1 MSQIGQTSKRGFF
14 MSKKVKFIGIT
25 LIFCILWLISVMLVG
40 AQGPEENRQ
49 CLTCH
54 SNPDLTVEFANGDV
68 VSAYVNGTDYN
79 ASVHGQQEMTCG
91 GCHPGHQAYPHP
103 AVDAGDSRTYT
114 LTRNEICQD
123 CHPAQMEAQD
133 SMHTKMLAEGNTE
146 AAVCVDCHGAHNT
159 RSLHE
164 SRVEIAVACRKCH
177 STIYD
182 QYYHSV
188 HGTALREENNQDVPT
203 CVDCHGSHNFED
215 PRTTEFRLNSP
226 QLCGSCHADE
236 ALMSKYGISTDVF
249 ATYVADFHG
258 TTVTLFEKQSPDAP
272 SNKAVCYDCHGVH
285 DIRSPDDPEATVIKE
300 NLLKTCQK
308 CHPDATTNFPA
319 SWTSHFE
326 PTFEQQPLVASVNI
340 FYLILIPG
348 TIGFMLLVVATDAGR
363 SLINRGKK
371 HPPEDAPTEDDGPT
385 TTGDQEESA

>member
-1 MSQIGQTSKRGFF
+1 

-25 LIFCILWLISVMLVG
+25 LIFCMLWLGSVMVVG
-40 AQGPEENRQ
+40 AQGPEENQQ

-54 SNPDLTVEFANGDV
+54 SNPDLTFEFANGDP

-79 ASVHGQQEMTCG
+79 MSVHGQQEMTCG
-91 GCHPGHQAYPHP
+91 GCHPGHEEYPHP
-103 AVDAGDSRTYT
+103 EVNAGDSRTYT
-114 LTRNEICQD
+114 LELNQICQD
-123 CHPAQMEAQD
+123 CHPAQVEAQD
-133 SMHTKMLAEGNTE
+133 SMHTEMLAAGNIE

-159 RSLHE
+159 LSLHE
-164 SRVEIAVACRKCH
+164 ARVEIAVSCRQCH

-226 QLCGSCHADE
+226 LLCGSCHADE

-249 ATYVADFHG
+249 STYVADFHG

-285 DIRSPDDPEATVIKE
+285 DIRATDDPEATVIKE
-300 NLLKTCQK
+300 NLLETCQK

-319 SWTSHFE
+319 SWTSHFQ
-326 PTFEQQPLVASVNI
+326 PTFEKQPLVASVNI

-371 HPPEDAPTEDDGPT
+371 QPPDAST
-385 TTGDQEESA
+385 TTHGDQEESA